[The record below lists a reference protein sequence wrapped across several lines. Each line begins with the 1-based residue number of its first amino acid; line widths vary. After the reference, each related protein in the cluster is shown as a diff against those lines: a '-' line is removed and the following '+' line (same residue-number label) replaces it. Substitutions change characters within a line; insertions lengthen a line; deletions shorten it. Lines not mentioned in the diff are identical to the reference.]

1 MNLELENDINRFIEK
16 QKEDYNT
23 ALEEIKK
30 GKKQSCWMW
39 YIFPQLRGLGT
50 STISS
55 FYGIKDLEEG
65 IQYLSNEILR
75 NNLIEITNTLLDL
88 GDTDI
93 KEVMGFIDDIK
104 LKSSMTFFN
113 IVEKE
118 SGINCGGIFSKV
130 LTQFFKGE
138 EDENTYKI
146 LQKQKLEK
154 ENENKNEIK
163 ENDKDECKADTIEIE
178 DDKKFIGKKTKES
191 NEKIENEKE
200 EKEEKEK
207 EEKEKGD
214 KEENK
219 ENEEKEKEEKESN
232 EKKEKEKEKEEK
244 EKEEK
249 DKIEKEIE
257 NKEKKEKKE
266 KENKGKELKD
276 SENENFKEKTE
287 NKGNDNI
294 KEDQYENISY
304 NENKIPLKSIKVNN
318 SLKKEKKEK
327 KEKNVKEKLSLNEN
341 KKCINKQNKNRIKE
355 DEEIKMKN
363 YDDYQNSEEYFKEID
378 KNKGTNIKLRKVEN
392 KDNKCC
398 EINCNII

>member
-16 QKEDYNT
+16 QKEDFNK

-65 IQYLSNEILR
+65 ILYLSNEILR
-75 NNLIEITNTLLDL
+75 NNLIEITKTLLDL

-154 ENENKNEIK
+154 EKENENKNEIK

-200 EKEEKEK
+200 EKEEKEN

-294 KEDQYENISY
+294 IEDQYENISY

-318 SLKKEKKEK
+318 SLKKEK

-378 KNKGTNIKLRKVEN
+378 KNKGTNINLRKVEN